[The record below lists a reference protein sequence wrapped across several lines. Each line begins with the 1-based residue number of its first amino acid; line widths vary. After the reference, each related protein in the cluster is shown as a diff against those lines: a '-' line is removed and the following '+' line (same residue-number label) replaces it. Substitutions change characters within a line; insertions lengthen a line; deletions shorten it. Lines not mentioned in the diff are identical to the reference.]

1 MNIQTIRENVAS
13 QCPLTLRLSNGD
25 QVLIPHTDFIMF
37 PPPMVDTILVVDSLS
52 RIHIIDTWQVVDMVF
67 AKNKTL

>member
-1 MNIQTIRENVAS
+1 MNIQTIKENVTH

-37 PPPMVDTILVVDSLS
+37 PPPMVDTILVVDGLS

-67 AKNKTL
+67 TKK